1 MNQPMMELPKYK
13 SHKIVRALS
22 IAAIEI
28 HEDKSATIAPSLTAY
43 APFRTQAG
51 WAERWKGSEEDK
63 GYYVVYDDGYASWS
77 PTEAFENGYTKLRED
92 HTPISELKAALH
104 ANPDYAWTWQCNL
117 ACIGIDSV
125 SDMANLAEDEHLT
138 PHQTANR
145 RAAQFMRNAFD
156 LDIRTN
162 ERWKEFEAQWMNEA
176 MSSVVIDVISSGM
189 TVVRAQRLMDQV
201 MKTWNPPRW
210 AGKESLEVATQTS
223 VMLTIAY
230 VMGREFIPSELTANQ
245 RAAIDSGL
253 VVLQNALDEREAA
266 DGEAPTL
273 EHWLEQWESA
283 IEAGQSS
290 ISREEAEKRYRK
302 AHGRDHGHPNG
313 EG

>member
-1 MNQPMMELPKYK
+1 MNQPMIELPKYK

-22 IAAIEI
+22 IAAIEV
-28 HEDKSATIAPSLTAY
+28 HEDKSATIAPSLAAY
-43 APFRTQAG
+43 APFKTQPG
-51 WAERWKGSEEDK
+51 WAERFKGNEDDK
-63 GYYVVYDDGYASWS
+63 GYYVVYEDGYASWS
-77 PTEAFENGYTKLRED
+77 PTEAFESGYTKLRDE
-92 HTPISELKAALH
+92 HTPLSELKSALH
-104 ANPDYAWTWQCNL
+104 ADADYAWTWQCNL

-125 SDMANLAEDEHLT
+125 SDMANVAEDEHLT
-138 PHQTANR
+138 PHEAANR
-145 RAAQFMRNAFD
+145 RAAQFMRNTFD

-162 ERWKEFEAQWMNEA
+162 EHWKEFEAQWMNEA
-176 MSSVVIDVISSGM
+176 ITSVITEVVGPGM
-189 TVVRAQRLMDQV
+189 TFVRAKRLMDQV
-201 MKTWNPPRW
+201 MKTWSPPRW
-210 AGKESLEVATQTS
+210 SGKESLEVATQTS

-230 VMGREFIPSELTANQ
+230 IMGREFMPSELTENQ

-253 VVLQNALDEREAA
+253 VVLQNALDKREET
-266 DGEAPTL
+266 DDEAPTL